1 MLALIGLSALSLM
14 SWRGRLVRA
23 LGRAIASVVLLSLI
37 ASCSVQRSLKSDV
50 RSQMSVTT
58 RDTVREQVVVAVH
71 DTLREV
77 TTITVQLGQTGDT
90 VKVAQVTERDR
101 FRDRKAVKD
110 KEEKLIIQKDTVYIE
125 KRDSVS
131 NTNLTN
137 STNEKKSSF
146 LSILKWTFAILCAII
161 VLIITVKVCL
171 RRSL

>member
-1 MLALIGLSALSLM
+1 
-14 SWRGRLVRA
+14 
-23 LGRAIASVVLLSLI
+23 
-37 ASCSVQRSLKSDV
+37 
-50 RSQMSVTT
+50 MSVTT

-171 RRSL
+171 WRSL